1 MIVAVIAS
9 TLIAAACLAWAWW
22 HSTHGELHAR
32 AKRTVVVTLITGE
45 TFTGVLYS
53 SDRDCLILRN
63 AEAIGFGNDPRNVPV
78 QGEAVLLRSNVAY
91 LQAT

>member
-1 MIVAVIAS
+1 MIYLALAVLFA
-9 TLIAAACLAWAWW
+9 TLLAAYIWW
-22 HSTHGELHAR
+22 TSTHGELHAR
-32 AKRTVVVTLITGE
+32 AKRAVVVTLVTGE
-45 TFTGVLYS
+45 TFTGVLYA

-78 QGEAVLLRSNVAY
+78 EGEAVLLRSNVAY